1 MFVAPGSGRGLSKPG
16 NMENQFTHTQ
26 LAQFDEIEEMLMEAI
41 IDVLDN
47 DSTKLCEAIAG
58 LEDPAPPEETDLH
71 ERMAKAAIQVYI
83 ETVQP
88 VQIKV

>member
-1 MFVAPGSGRGLSKPG
+1 M
-16 NMENQFTHTQ
+16 
-26 LAQFDEIEEMLMEAI
+26 IMEAI
-41 IDVLDN
+41 IGVLEN
-47 DSTKLCEAIAG
+47 ENTKLCEAISG